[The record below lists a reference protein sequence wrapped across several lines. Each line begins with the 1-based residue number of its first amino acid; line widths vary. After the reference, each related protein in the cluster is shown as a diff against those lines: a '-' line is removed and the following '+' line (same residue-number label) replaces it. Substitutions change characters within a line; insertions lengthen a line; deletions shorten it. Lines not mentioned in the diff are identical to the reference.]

1 MSTII
6 RIKRST
12 TAGDPSTLGAGELAY
27 SAADYG
33 SVSGGGRLY
42 IGIGAE
48 TAGDAA
54 SHLVIGGE
62 YFTDK
67 LDHANGTLTA
77 NSAVI
82 TDSDNKIDI
91 LNVDNI
97 TLNGNIIS
105 TTDTDGDL
113 TFAPNGTGNIVA
125 SSKRITSV
133 ADPVNPQDVV
143 TKAYLESN
151 VNLEY
156 IQDDIGAMIAGG
168 TQNGITVTYD
178 DAGNAINFNV
188 ADPTIT
194 VAGDVAGSA
203 TMTNLGDVTITVAQQ
218 DNSVDLG
225 THTTGNYVASLV
237 AGTGVTLSNNS
248 GETATPTVAIGQD
261 VSTTA
266 DVTFNNVTVDGILN
280 SDDITASTMTASG
293 NVIVQGDLT
302 VNGTTTT
309 VNSNTVEI
317 GDSVL
322 TLNSDET
329 GTPSQNGGIEIERGT
344 SDNVRFIWDEA
355 NDVWTAEAYNGSAW
369 VATALTAS
377 TFNGN
382 LVGNV
387 TGDITGDITG
397 DVTGDVTGNLTGNV
411 TGNVTGD
418 VTGDLTGN
426 VTGNVTGDVTGNAD
440 TATAWETARN
450 LTISGDGTATFSG
463 VDGTAAVNAALTL
476 ANSGVSAGSY
486 GSATA
491 IPTFTVDTKGRLTAA
506 GSVNVATA
514 LDITDGVNNTTVDL
528 LSDTLTFTGGTGLT
542 STVGTDEVTFDLDN
556 TAVTAGSYGNAS
568 TVSTF
573 TVDSQGRL
581 TAAGTTAI
589 SIASTAITDFT
600 EAAQDAMGS
609 AIGAG
614 AQSNIVV
621 SYDDANG
628 AVDYAVATATTAAKG
643 VASFVSTNF
652 TVSAGAVS
660 INNVDGG
667 SY

>member
-12 TAGDPSTLGAGELAY
+12 TAGDPSTLGDGELAY
-27 SAADYG
+27 SAADSG
-33 SVSGGGRLY
+33 AVSGGGRLY

-54 SHLVIGGE
+54 SHLVIGGQ

-67 LDHANGTLTA
+67 LDHAIGTLTA
-77 NSAVI
+77 SSAII
-82 TDSDNKIDI
+82 TDADNKIDI

-97 TLNGNIIS
+97 TLNGNTIS
-105 TTDTDGDL
+105 TTDLNGNL
-113 TFAPNGTGNIVA
+113 TLAPNGTGNIVA
-125 SSKRITSV
+125 SNKRITSV
-133 ADPVNPQDVV
+133 ADPVNAQDVV

-194 VAGDVAGSA
+194 IAGDVAGSA
-203 TMTNLGDVTITVAQQ
+203 TMTDLGDVTITVAQQ
-218 DNSVDLG
+218 ADSVDLG

-237 AGTGVTLSNNS
+237 GGTGVTVGAA
-248 GETATPTVAIGQD
+248 GESATPTITIGQD

-266 DVTFNNVTVDGILN
+266 NVTFNDVTVDGTLT
-280 SDDITASTMTASG
+280 SDDITAATMTASG
-293 NVIVQGDLT
+293 NVVVQGNLT

-309 VNSNTVEI
+309 VNSNTVDI
-317 GDSVL
+317 GDSIL
-322 TLNSDET
+322 LLNSDET
-329 GTPSQNGGIEIERGT
+329 SAASQNGGFEIERGT
-344 SDNVRFIWDEA
+344 DENVRFVWDET
-355 NDVWTAEAYNGSAW
+355 NDTFSPQLFDGSNW
-369 VATALTAS
+369 GSTTLTAS
-377 TFNGN
+377 EFIGPLTGN
-382 LVGNV
+382 VTGNV

-397 DVTGDVTGNLTGNV
+397 DVTGNV

-418 VTGDLTGN
+418 LTGD
-426 VTGNVTGDVTGNAD
+426 VTGNVTGDLTGNAD
-440 TATAWETARN
+440 TATAWATARN
-450 LTISGDGTATFSG
+450 LSLTGDATATLSG
-463 VDGTAAVNAALTL
+463 VDGTAAVSAALTL
-476 ANSGVSAGSY
+476 AASGVTAGSY
-486 GSATA
+486 GSATD
-491 IPTFTVDTKGRLTAA
+491 IPTFTVDAKGRVTAA
-506 GSVNVATA
+506 STVSVATA
-514 LDITDGVNNTTVDL
+514 LDITDGTNNNTVDL

-542 STVGTDEVTFDLDN
+542 STVGTDQVTFDLDD
-556 TAVTAGSYGNAS
+556 TAVSAGSYGNA
-568 TVSTF
+568 TTISTF
-573 TVDSQGRL
+573 TVDAQGRL

-589 SIASTAITDFT
+589 AIPSSQVTDFT

-614 AQSNIVV
+614 AQSNITV
-621 SYDDANG
+621 SYDDANN
-628 AVDYAVATATTAAKG
+628 AVDYAVATATTAVKG
-643 VASFVSTNF
+643 VASFTSNNF